1 MPGSPFF
8 PVQPL
13 NSLST
18 ARQRC
23 RSESMTALSAPTA
36 PQHGSA
42 QNKKRGAA
50 AEAYSAP
57 FLKIKFFSQT
67 LFYV

>member
-13 NSLST
+13 NSLSA
-18 ARQRC
+18 ARQRGS
-23 RSESMTALSAPTA
+23 SESVTARSAPTA

-42 QNKKRGAA
+42 QKRKGV
-50 AEAYSAP
+50 
-57 FLKIKFFSQT
+57 LLQKLT
-67 LFYV
+67 LLLSKN